1 MAGKAHQHGPLS
13 PSRYVAGG
21 RGVAA
26 HACLC
31 CWGWRSG
38 MASGRWCLRQWG
50 SGSPSRWQ
58 WRSGSGCCFW
68 LPMHWQRRRASK
80 QGPGCLMGPSTMANI
95 PCPMLLVAFSMGRIR
110 LHPSIRF
117 FFRAKAL
124 KYQAGLQL
132 RLSPLFV
139 ISSLDSTSGTC
150 LSYLGRLCGR
160 KKLKYQI
167 AQTAFAVT
175 GIYSLPHKM
184 PLVHIK
190 PLYLCRRRPLSH
202 ILTCTPTIICHGLL

>member
-95 PCPMLLVAFSMGRIR
+95 PCPMLLLAFSMGRIR
-110 LHPSIRF
+110 LHPSIIF
-117 FFRAKAL
+117 FQGEGIEMSSRAAAAAFVLIRYISIGFNIWNLPQLPWATAWQEKTQVPDSPNCFRCNRHLLPTPQNA
-124 KYQAGLQL
+124 
-132 RLSPLFV
+132 
-139 ISSLDSTSGTC
+139 SGTH
-150 LSYLGRLCGR
+150 
-160 KKLKYQI
+160 QI
-167 AQTAFAVT
+167 STPVQT
-175 GIYSLPHKM
+175 
-184 PLVHIK
+184 
-190 PLYLCRRRPLSH
+190 
-202 ILTCTPTIICHGLL
+202 